1 MKTIVITDN
10 LDLTLGL
17 RLSGFESEIVGSED
31 EAMQS
36 IKEHLKDDQIG
47 LILVSESLT
56 KKNYEEILELKL
68 RTKGTIISILPELDK
83 RFSSGIEA
91 YVSEAIGIKV

>member
-17 RLSGFESEIVGSED
+17 RLSGFESEIVESED
-31 EAMQS
+31 EA
-36 IKEHLKDDQIG
+36 LKAIDKYMNDKNIG
-47 LILVSESLT
+47 LILISESLT
-56 KKNYEEILELKL
+56 KKHYDEIVELKL
-68 RTKGTIISILPELDK
+68 RSKGAIISILPELGK
-83 RFSSGIEA
+83 KFSSGIEA